1 MGMSSPCPTLLTDVI
16 AYSKVYNLEES
27 VLLDVVAVCD
37 PVILKYYNDESEKER
52 KKINKK

>member
-1 MGMSSPCPTLLTDVI
+1 MSSPCPTLLTDVI